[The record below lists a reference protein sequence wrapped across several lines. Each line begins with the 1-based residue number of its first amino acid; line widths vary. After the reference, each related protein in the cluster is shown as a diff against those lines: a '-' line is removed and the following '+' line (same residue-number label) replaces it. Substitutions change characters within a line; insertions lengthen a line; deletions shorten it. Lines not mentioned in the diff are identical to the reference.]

1 MIVKT
6 IFGDEVNFDDS
17 DVSINLCSRE
27 IVDVHTGESVW
38 ILIMRPT
45 KDEGWT
51 LLAVYPKSDLMV
63 AAADLADL
71 LRAYDEGAEIFKL
84 PNIYDW
90 KKLGLIGE
98 YVMED
103 KCDD

>member
-1 MIVKT
+1 M
-6 IFGDEVNFDDS
+6 
-17 DVSINLCSRE
+17 
-27 IVDVHTGESVW
+27 HTGESVW